1 MGEISVLYKLKNKMS
16 NRLNILLSSI
26 LIMMILGALW
36 MLIYTIPMTK
46 TEFTEFYILG
56 VEGNAIDHPR
66 TLKVG
71 DEFKVIVGIANHEGE
86 EIRYEIE
93 VRLDGEKVMKAGPIV
108 LDSEKKW
115 EESITFSVE
124 NAGEQQKV
132 ELLLYKQGETN
143 LYRSL
148 YLWVDVK

>member
-1 MGEISVLYKLKNKMS
+1 MLNKLKGKMS
-16 NRLNILLSSI
+16 NRLNILLSSV

-46 TEFTEFYILG
+46 TEKFTEFYILG
-56 VEGNAIDHPR
+56 VEENAIDHPR

-86 EIRYEIE
+86 QIGYEIE
-93 VRLDGEKVMKAGPIV
+93 VRIDGEKVMKAGPIV